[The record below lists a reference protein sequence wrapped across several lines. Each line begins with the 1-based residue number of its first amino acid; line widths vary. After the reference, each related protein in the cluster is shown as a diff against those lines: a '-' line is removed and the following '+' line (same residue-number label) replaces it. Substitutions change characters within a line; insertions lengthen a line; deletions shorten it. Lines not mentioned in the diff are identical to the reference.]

1 MCGSS
6 TSWYAS
12 RSPVTMMTS
21 SPRSRA
27 CVASVAMTSS
37 ASKPAISMIGI
48 FERLDDLADQA
59 HLLAQ
64 DVGRLRAARLVVVD
78 QPWRN
83 VGSGRSKATAM
94 PSGWWSFSRLMS
106 IDVNPNTALVTCPEA
121 VAMSVGS
128 AKKAR

>member
-1 MCGSS
+1 
-6 TSWYAS
+6 
-12 RSPVTMMTS
+12 MM
-21 SPRSRA
+21 
-27 CVASVAMTSS
+27 SS
-37 ASKPAISMIGI
+37 ASNPASSSDGDLQ
-48 FERLDDLADQA
+48 RLDHLAHQA

-64 DVGRLRAARLVVVD
+64 DVGRLRAARLVVVTSS
-78 QPWRN
+78 WRK

-106 IDVNPNTALVTCPEA
+106 IDVKPKTALVTWPEA